1 VSVIAFPADRLHGR
15 REARRTDHPS
25 APVELFD
32 WATHS
37 DKPPMPTLI
46 ACALDRVGQHLANPL
61 QVSRAQAVEA
71 LTAIRAHYRSGSDD
85 CNPHG
90 MPRPS

>member
-1 VSVIAFPADRLHGR
+1 MSVIAFPADRLHGR
-15 REARRTDHPS
+15 REARRTNHPS
-25 APVELFD
+25 ATIELFD
-32 WATHS
+32 WEAHP
-37 DKPPMPTLI
+37 DKPTMPTLI

-71 LTAIRAHYRSGSDD
+71 LTAIRAHYRHADD